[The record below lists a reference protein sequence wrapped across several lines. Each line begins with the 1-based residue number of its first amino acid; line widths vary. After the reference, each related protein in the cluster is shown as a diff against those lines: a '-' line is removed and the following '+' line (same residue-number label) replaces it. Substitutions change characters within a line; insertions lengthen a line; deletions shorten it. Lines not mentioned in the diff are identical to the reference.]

1 MISQQTIKDIL
12 DAARI
17 EEVIGEYVSLKKAG
31 VNFKGLS
38 PFTQEKTPSFIVSP
52 AKQIFKCFST
62 GKGGNVVSFL
72 MEHDQMSYP
81 EALKNLARR
90 YNIEIEEK
98 EETEE
103 DRQQKNKR
111 ESLAVVLKYAGKNF
125 IEQLKE
131 SDEGKAI
138 GLSYFK
144 ERDLGL
150 NAINKFELGY
160 TKNQF
165 DFFTNNAI
173 KKGYSK
179 EMLLQSGLAK
189 EKNGKVFDFFRGR
202 VIFPIHSVSGQ
213 VIAFA
218 GRILKDEKN
227 APKYI
232 NSPETDLY
240 NKSKILY
247 GIFQAKQA
255 IIKQDMCYLVEGY
268 TDVISL
274 HEVGIENVVASSG
287 TALTKEQ
294 IRLIKRYTNNVTVL
308 YDGDPAGIRASLRG
322 VDLLLEQEMN
332 IRVVLFPEGE
342 DPDSFARA
350 NGNEKTTAF
359 LQEKATNFIT
369 FKAKTLL
376 ANIGDDPIKR
386 AEVLK
391 DIAVSLALIPD
402 HIKRSLLVKAT
413 AEQMNL
419 EEAVVLQEVNRIRR
433 KNYREQLKKTTTPEQ
448 ELEAVLPELSPDKK
462 VPPAPKHLDTTHQE
476 KEILRLMILYGTE
489 QFTMHNLDENGD
501 VITSDHNVLEFI
513 LDTIEGD
520 EIKFENHD
528 YQLLLDLLLE
538 KRNPEVNFL
547 TSLLP
552 PDKSHL
558 ITDIIHESHVISENW
573 DKKHEIITY
582 NEKDK
587 LERAIIQTLYS
598 FLLKKVETEIGIIQ
612 TAIKHCEDV
621 DQSMEHLS
629 EQMKYEKAK
638 LLFSKELNRVILK

>member
-179 EMLLQSGLAK
+179 EMLLESGLAK
-189 EKNGKVFDFFRGR
+189 EKNGKIFDFFRGR

-433 KNYREQLKKTTTPEQ
+433 KNYREQLKKSTTPEQ
-448 ELEAVLPELSPDKK
+448 EQEAVLPELQVDKK
-462 VPPAPKHLDTTHQE
+462 VPPSPKHLDTTHQE
-476 KEILRLMILYGTE
+476 KEILRLMILYGTD

-528 YQLLLDLLLE
+528 YQLILDLLLE

-552 PDKSHL
+552 PEKSHL

-612 TAIKHCEDV
+612 TAIKHCLDV
-621 DQSMEHLS
+621 DQSLEHLS